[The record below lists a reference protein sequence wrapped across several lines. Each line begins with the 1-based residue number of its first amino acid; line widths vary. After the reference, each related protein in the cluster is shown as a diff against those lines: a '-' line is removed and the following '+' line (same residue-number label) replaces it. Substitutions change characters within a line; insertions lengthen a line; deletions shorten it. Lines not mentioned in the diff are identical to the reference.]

1 MIAKFPSM
9 PFDGLRSSP
18 DLGFLFHLLGSKK
31 EIAMQRKRIL
41 LALCGAAIAMATLY
55 HAETVHATL
64 ASGFTTQYVLKGATF
79 KEFFLFQSSRK
90 DQLPAGN
97 NDNGWFDFQTTRG
110 HSDLYVV
117 QNTWQPV
124 NFDGQ
129 GGVASTGWHTHP
141 GPSLIVVTAGTLTE
155 YHKDCTPLVHNVG
168 DTFVDAGGTDVHL
181 IRNEG
186 TELAQT
192 TAVQIVPFDPNKA
205 NRRIDVPAPP
215 ECENIK

>member
-1 MIAKFPSM
+1 LQ
-9 PFDGLRSSP
+9 GN
-18 DLGFLFHLLGSKK
+18 KK
-31 EIAMQRKRIL
+31 EIAMRRKRIL
-41 LALCGAAIAMATLY
+41 LALCGAAITMATLY
-55 HAETVHATL
+55 QAETVHATL
-64 ASGFTTQYVLKGATF
+64 ASGFTTSYVLKGATF

-97 NDNGWFDFQTTRG
+97 TDRGWFDFQATGG

-124 NFDGQ
+124 NFDGK
-129 GGVASTGWHTHP
+129 GGIASTGWHTHP

-155 YHKDCTPLVHNVG
+155 YHKDCTPVVHNTG

-186 TELAQT
+186 TEQATT
-192 TAVQIVPFDPNKA
+192 TAVQIVPFDPAKG

-215 ECENIK
+215 ECANIE